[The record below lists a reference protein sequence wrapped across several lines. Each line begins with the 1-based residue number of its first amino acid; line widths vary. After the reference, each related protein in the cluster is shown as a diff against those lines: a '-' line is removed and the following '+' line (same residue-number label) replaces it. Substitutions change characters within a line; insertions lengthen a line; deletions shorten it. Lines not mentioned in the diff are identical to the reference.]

1 MYGNGP
7 RSAYGNGAG
16 DGQGTAYG
24 NGGGDGQGTA
34 YGEGVGTAYGEGV
47 GTAYGDGVGTPYS
60 EGVGTPYGDRV
71 GVPGPRE
78 AGDGGPREA
87 DGLRPGR
94 LARVRAL
101 GRREAAGT
109 GGRGAA
115 VAAAP
120 GPHPSDGDVRRDGS
134 GARSGPEGDTAGG
147 VREPRNRARGRRP
160 RPFGLRTRLVFA
172 FLLVAAVGCGTTA
185 ALTYRAARS
194 AILEQT
200 QNTAVSAFRQQVED
214 LNINLPLDEASLRDR
229 LLHIARQGKPR
240 PWRVYAEYGSLRAS
254 STDRPTSSVLTPE
267 LRARA
272 HARGGTPHT
281 SFQRVVKNGSP
292 YLTIAVPAGFLT
304 QAGQETTQPTGLV
317 LYAVMELDEEEG
329 NIEAM
334 VTAARDG
341 ALPALAVALIPAL
354 IAARGVLR
362 PVRELR
368 RAAASM
374 GRGRLDT
381 RIHAKGSDELADLAR
396 TFNESAAELERSVAE
411 LRRAEARARRFASDV
426 SHELRTPLAGM
437 LAVTEVLDED
447 AGTLDS
453 DTARAVR
460 LISAETVKLAV
471 LVEDLMEISRFD
483 ARAAE
488 LHTDEVDVADCVRKT
503 LSSRHWTDPEQV
515 HAALGEGIRA
525 RLDPRRFD
533 VVVANLVGNA
543 LRHGRALVTVRVY
556 VDEDGSTLVVQV
568 SDRGPGIHPD
578 VLPHV
583 FERFYKADPARTR
596 SAGSGLGLA
605 ITQENV
611 RLHGGTVS
619 AANHPAGGAVFT
631 VRIPL

>member
-1 MYGNGP
+1 MKTCVPGEEPGAEHEAGPSAHAPGPSARTPGPSAHAPAAGPGYGTAP
-7 RSAYGNGAG
+7 ENGAG
-16 DGQGTAYG
+16 ET
-24 NGGGDGQGTA
+24 
-34 YGEGVGTAYGEGV
+34 
-47 GTAYGDGVGTPYS
+47 
-60 EGVGTPYGDRV
+60 R
-71 GVPGPRE
+71 PRQE
-78 AGDGGPREA
+78 DAPARS
-87 DGLRPGR
+87 RRGR
-94 LARVRAL
+94 TR
-101 GRREAAGT
+101 
-109 GGRGAA
+109 GRG
-115 VAAAP
+115 
-120 GPHPSDGDVRRDGS
+120 
-134 GARSGPEGDTAGG
+134 
-147 VREPRNRARGRRP
+147 P

-214 LNINLPLDEASLRDR
+214 LNISLPLDEGSLRDR

-240 PWRVYAEYGSLRAS
+240 PWRVYAEYGTLRVS

-267 LRARA
+267 LRARV
-272 HARGGTPHT
+272 HARETTPHT
-281 SFQRVVKNGSP
+281 GFQRVVTNGTP
-292 YLTIAVPAGFLT
+292 YLTIAVPAVFLT
-304 QAGQETTQPTGLV
+304 QVGGEPQPTGLV
-317 LYAVMELDEEEG
+317 LYAVMELREDEA
-329 NIEAM
+329 NIEAL

-341 ALPALAVALIPAL
+341 ALPALAIALIPAL

-368 RAAASM
+368 HAAASM

-396 TFNESAAELERSVAE
+396 TFNESAAELERSVTE

-447 AGTLDS
+447 AGSLDS

-503 LSSRHWTDPEQV
+503 LSGRHWTDPEQV
-515 HAALGEGIRA
+515 HAVLGEGIRA

-543 LRHGRALVTVRVY
+543 LRHGRAPVTVRVHA
-556 VDEDGSTLVVQV
+556 DGGSTLVVQV

-583 FERFYKADPARTR
+583 FERFYKADPARAR

-605 ITQENV
+605 ITEENV
-611 RLHGGTVS
+611 RLHGGTVE
-619 AANHPAGGAVFT
+619 AGNHPAGGAVFT